1 MQDILLDPAGDL
13 LLSPGMVRGESTDQ
27 HQALLLKANPGDFR
41 ESPMVG
47 VGLFGWL
54 KDEDD
59 NGLLAA
65 IKSQF
70 EADGMTVTNISL
82 VDQKLQIN
90 ASYPPSS
97 NAT

>member
-1 MQDILLDPAGDL
+1 
-13 LLSPGMVRGESTDQ
+13 
-27 HQALLLKANPGDFR
+27 
-41 ESPMVG
+41 MVG